1 MAIAGNTCWFSDI
14 RLHDVAA
21 VGGKNASLGELYSA
35 LSDRGVRVPNG
46 FALTAQSY
54 RDALSAA
61 GPWDRRFVSIIGK
74 KDSNRKPEMIG
85 LCDIATA

>member
-1 MAIAGNTCWFSDI
+1 MATAGNTRWFGDI

-46 FALTAQSY
+46 FALTL
-54 RDALSAA
+54 RRTVCGWGM
-61 GPWDRRFVSIIGK
+61 GPV
-74 KDSNRKPEMIG
+74 
-85 LCDIATA
+85 A